1 MDPMVFQLTG
11 ETMKKPLEQANCSDT
26 WATLSKKVFW
36 DRDVALDRWRARVA
50 AGHRSYLPD
59 SIATM
64 TPVEFVRFYGLD
76 HFKRDWPLLR
86 AALPKQT
93 LKSASVFDVAWS
105 HAVGGG
111 WNLVP
116 AADYH
121 AMAAKRRAFL
131 TEVARVPGKSI
142 YEVAKNLG
150 MQYRRAHDHAKCLIA
165 VGKIRPVDAVEN
177 GLRKRRLYPKRAP
190 SI

>member
-1 MDPMVFQLTG
+1 MS
-11 ETMKKPLEQANCSDT
+11 ETMRIDT

-36 DRDVALDRWRARVA
+36 DRDVALKRWRERVA

-64 TPVEFVRFYGLD
+64 TPVEFVRFYGLEN
-76 HFKRDWPLLR
+76 FKRDWPTLR
-86 AALPKQT
+86 AALPKEA
-93 LKSASVFDVAWS
+93 LKFASVFDVAWS

-116 AADYH
+116 AADYY
-121 AMAAKRRAFL
+121 AMAAKRRDFL
-131 TEVARVPGKSI
+131 TEVARAPGKSI
-142 YEVAKNLG
+142 YEVAKILG
-150 MQYRRAHDHAKCLIA
+150 MQYRRAHDHAASLIE
-165 VGKIRPVDAVEN
+165 VGHLRAVETVEG
-177 GLRKRRLYPKRAP
+177 GLRKRKLYPSRAH

>member
-1 MDPMVFQLTG
+1 MREAQRVD
-11 ETMKKPLEQANCSDT
+11 A

-36 DRDVALDRWRARVA
+36 DRDVALERWRERVA
-50 AGHRSYLPD
+50 VGHRSYLPD
-59 SIATM
+59 SIATL

-76 HFKRDWPLLR
+76 NFKRDWPILR
-86 AALPKQT
+86 AALPKET
-93 LKSASVFDVAWS
+93 LKFASVFDVAWS

-116 AADYH
+116 AADYY

-131 TEVARVPGKSI
+131 TEVARAPGKSI

-150 MQYRRAHDHAKCLIA
+150 MQYRRAHDHASSLIEG
-165 VGKIRPVDAVEN
+165 GKIRPVDTVED
-177 GLRKRRLYPKRAP
+177 GLRKRRLYPQRGF

>member
-1 MDPMVFQLTG
+1 MAEATRI
-11 ETMKKPLEQANCSDT
+11 DT

-36 DRDVALDRWRARVA
+36 ARDVALERWRERVA

-59 SIATM
+59 SIATL
-64 TPVEFVRFYGLD
+64 TPVEFVPFYGLD
-76 HFKRDWPLLR
+76 NFKRDWPALR
-86 AALPKQT
+86 AALPQET
-93 LKSASVFDVAWS
+93 LKFASVFDVAWS
-105 HAVGGG
+105 HAMGGG

-116 AADYH
+116 ATDYYG
-121 AMAAKRRAFL
+121 MAAKRRAFL

-150 MQYRRAHDHAKCLIA
+150 MQYRRAHEHAGRLIEA
-165 VGKIRPVDAVEN
+165 GKIRSVDAVEN
-177 GLRKRRLYPKRAP
+177 GIRKRRLYPKQSH

>member
-1 MDPMVFQLTG
+1 MSEAARF
-11 ETMKKPLEQANCSDT
+11 DT
-26 WATLSKKVFW
+26 WAVLSKKVFW
-36 DRDVALDRWRARVA
+36 DRNVALERWRERVA

-59 SIATM
+59 SIATL

-76 HFKRDWPLLR
+76 NFKRDWPTLR
-86 AALPKQT
+86 AALPQEA
-93 LKSASVFDVAWS
+93 LKFASVFDVAWS

-116 AADYH
+116 AADYYE
-121 AMAAKRRAFL
+121 MAAKRRAFL
-131 TEVARVPGKSI
+131 TEVARVPGNSI

-150 MQYRRAHDHAKCLIA
+150 MQYRRAHDHASSLIEA
-165 VGKIRPVDAVEN
+165 GKLRSVDIVED
-177 GLRKRRLYPKRAP
+177 GLRKRRLYPKRSH